1 MQTKSKIWTVL
12 FAVLYPFITLFGFLF
27 TAILAVFSWL
37 SNALV
42 WILKKV
48 KK

>member
-1 MQTKSKIWTVL
+1 MQTKSKIWTVV
-12 FAVLYPFITLFGFLF
+12 FAILYPFITVFGFLF
-27 TAILAVFSWL
+27 TAILAVFSWI

-42 WILKKV
+42 FLLKKI